1 MKNKKL
7 IVLKVISILLLI
19 GWMLVVF
26 RFSADNAS
34 ESKNISD
41 EVTRFLFNN
50 NISEENVEN
59 LSVFIRKSAHFIL
72 YTFGGIFISIC
83 FILNYNRKNVYILC
97 QLFGTL
103 YAISDEIHQIFVP
116 GRAFMIFDIFIDSL
130 GVFLGIIIIRYI
142 VKHVVI
148 LKYK

>member
-72 YTFGGIFISIC
+72 YAFGGILISIC

>member
-103 YAISDEIHQIFVP
+103 YAISDEIHQIFVS

-142 VKHVVI
+142 VKHVAI